1 MAMRL
6 LNNKEFVQEN
16 IERVE
21 ALFMMVQRG
30 EKFEIEALSTKK
42 IDYLTH
48 DYFPFKLKKLLAKLE
63 DDDKK
68 VNVF

>member
-1 MAMRL
+1 MGVSFEYDGTKR
-6 LNNKEFVQEN
+6 
-16 IERVE
+16 
-21 ALFMMVQRG
+21 